1 MANMVKRQK
10 QYMNASSAILFAT
23 VRECMAHGVLYDGH
37 YDDSNG
43 VNQPPCP
50 MVLVIEK

>member
-1 MANMVKRQK
+1 
-10 QYMNASSAILFAT
+10 MNASGAILFAT
-23 VRECMAHGVLYDGH
+23 VRECMAQGVLYDGH
-37 YDDSNG
+37 YDDDSNG